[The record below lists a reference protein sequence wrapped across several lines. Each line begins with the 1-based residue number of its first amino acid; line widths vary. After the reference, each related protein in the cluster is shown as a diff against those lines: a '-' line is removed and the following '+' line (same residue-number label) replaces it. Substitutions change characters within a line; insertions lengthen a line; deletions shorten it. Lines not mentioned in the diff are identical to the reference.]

1 MNKKMISISK
11 IERKNLT
18 NENKRHHAAIATHHY
33 DPVVI
38 LLGINNL
45 LNI

>member
-33 DPVVI
+33 DPVVV
-38 LLGINNL
+38 LLRINNL

>member
-1 MNKKMISISK
+1 MNKKKISISK

-33 DPVVI
+33 DPAVI
-38 LLGINNL
+38 LL
-45 LNI
+45 